1 MDQETIPDDWR
12 RGIILPFWK
21 NKGNKDVCS
30 NHRGITL
37 LSIPGKLF
45 AMILL
50 ERIRPTFHNHRRSEQ
65 AGFTAGRSTTEQ
77 IFAIRQIIEK
87 SKEFNKSTY
96 IAFID
101 FKAAFD
107 SVSRDSLWKI
117 LQICGVPQELSV
129 LVRQLYTD
137 TRSAVRLAS
146 SLSEEFSIETGV
158 KQGCVIAP
166 DLFNC
171 VIDHLMRRLMNR
183 CNLGIQLGE
192 YQLTDLD
199 YADDIA
205 IFAPSAC
212 VLQEA
217 LTILQEEAN
226 LVGTQISWP
235 TTKLMA
241 ITPKPTNHL
250 PLKICNKEV
259 VFVNSF
265 TYLGSLITNDGF
277 SSRDITSRIVKAAS
291 AMCRLS
297 NPLFRKHRI
306 SIRTKINMYR
316 ALVVSVLLCSS
327 EAWATTLA
335 DRRRLDV
342 FDMRCQR
349 RLLRVFWQ
357 QRVSNQSIRER
368 TKQPTASSLLR
379 QRRLRW
385 FGHLHRMPSSLPV
398 RRVFDFNPNIHG
410 WKRPRGRPKTRWA
423 DSIKHDLHSA
433 GLDTINAAQMVY
445 DRPQWKAFVL
455 RTANARTR
463 AWPLSQV
470 KI

>member
-1 MDQETIPDDWR
+1 MINAFALLRFRARNPEDLSAIEVIYLLLLLLLFSPIIVFVFFHQSREPSQFVKSSKNR
-12 RGIILPFWK
+12 RNLI
-21 NKGNKDVCS
+21 
-30 NHRGITL
+30 
-37 LSIPGKLF
+37 SIPTL
-45 AMILL
+45 
-50 ERIRPTFHNHRRSEQ
+50 TFN
-65 AGFTAGRSTTEQ
+65 
-77 IFAIRQIIEK
+77 
-87 SKEFNKSTY
+87 
-96 IAFID
+96 D

-146 SLSEEFSIETGV
+146 SLSEEFSIETGL
-158 KQGCVIAP
+158 KQGCGIAP
-166 DLFNC
+166 DLFNF
-171 VIDHLMRRLMNR
+171 VIDHIMRRLLSR

-199 YADDIA
+199 YADAIA
-205 IFAPSAC
+205 ICAPSAC

-226 LVGTQISWP
+226 LVGMHISWP
-235 TTKLMA
+235 KTKLMA

-259 VFVNSF
+259 VFVDYF
-265 TYLGSLITNDGF
+265 TYLGSLITNDGA
-277 SSRDITSRIVKAAS
+277 SSRDITYRIAKTAS

-297 NPLFRKHRI
+297 NALFRKHRI

-316 ALVVSVLLCSS
+316 ALVVSVLLYGS
-327 EAWATTLA
+327 EAWAITLA

-342 FDMRCQR
+342 FDMRCQG

-357 QRVSNQSIRER
+357 KHVSNQSIRER
-368 TKQPTASSLLR
+368 TKQPIASSLLR

-385 FGHLHRMPSSLPV
+385 FGHLHRMSSSLPV
-398 RRVFDFNPNIHG
+398 RRVFTSTLISMVGRDKEAAPKPDGLIQSSTTSTQLASTPSMPHR
-410 WKRPRGRPKTRWA
+410 WSMTDPSGRPLLA
-423 DSIKHDLHSA
+423 DCQRSNPSMALKSSKSSKSREPDSLMERI
-433 GLDTINAAQMVY
+433 
-445 DRPQWKAFVL
+445 
-455 RTANARTR
+455 
-463 AWPLSQV
+463 
-470 KI
+470 

>member
-1 MDQETIPDDWR
+1 MFGEGESFSRFGRT
-12 RGIILPFWK
+12 
-21 NKGNKDVCS
+21 GNKEVCL
-30 NHRGITL
+30 NHRGINL

-45 AMILL
+45 AMILS
-50 ERIRPTFHNHRRSEQ
+50 ERIRPTFHNHRRCEQ
-65 AGFTAGRSTTEQ
+65 AGFTFGRSTTEQ

-107 SVSRDSLWKI
+107 PVSRDSLWKI
-117 LQICGVPQELSV
+117 LQICGVPQELSF
-129 LVRQLYTD
+129 LVRQLYTY

-146 SLSEEFSIETGV
+146 SLSEEFTIETSV

-171 VIDHLMRRLMNR
+171 VIDHLMRRLLSH
-183 CNLGIQLGE
+183 CSLGIQLGE
-192 YQLTDLD
+192 YQLTDLA

-205 IFAPSAC
+205 IIAPSAC

-217 LTILQEEAN
+217 LMILQEEAN
-226 LVGTQISWP
+226 LLGMQISWP
-235 TTKLMA
+235 KTNLMTN
-241 ITPKPTNHL
+241 TPNPTNHL

-259 VFVNSF
+259 PFVDSF
-265 TYLGSLITNDGF
+265 TYIGSLITNDGS
-277 SSRDITSRIVKAAS
+277 SSRDITSRIAKAAS
-291 AMCRLS
+291 AMYRLS

-306 SIRTKINMYR
+306 SIQTKINMYR
-316 ALVVSVLLCSS
+316 ALVVSVLHYGS
-327 EAWATTLA
+327 ETWATTLA

-357 QRVSNQSIRER
+357 QHISNHSISER
-368 TKQPTASSLLR
+368 TKQPTASTLLR
-379 QRRLRW
+379 QRRLCW
-385 FGHLHRMPSSLPV
+385 YGHLRRMSSSLPV
-398 RRVFDFNPNIHG
+398 RRVYDFNPNIHG

-423 DSIKHDLHSA
+423 DSIKHDLNAA
-433 GLDTINAAQMVY
+433 GLDTTNAAQMVFEQ
-445 DRPQWKAFVL
+445 PQWNSFVSRL
-455 RTANARTR
+455 PTLE
-463 AWPLSQV
+463 PEHGS
-470 KI
+470 

>member
-1 MDQETIPDDWR
+1 
-12 RGIILPFWK
+12 
-21 NKGNKDVCS
+21 
-30 NHRGITL
+30 
-37 LSIPGKLF
+37 
-45 AMILL
+45 MILL
-50 ERIRPTFHNHRRSEQ
+50 ECIRPTFHNHRRLEQ
-65 AGFTAGRSTTEQ
+65 AGFTAGRSTTVH

-87 SKEFNKSTY
+87 SKECNSSTY

-117 LQICGVPQELSV
+117 LQIYGVPQELSAR
-129 LVRQLYTD
+129 VRQLYTD
-137 TRSAVRLAS
+137 THTAVSLAS
-146 SLSEEFSIETGV
+146 SLSDEFTIETGV

-171 VIDHLMRRLMNR
+171 VIDHLMRRLLSR
-183 CNLGIQLGE
+183 YSLGIQLAD

-205 IFAPSAC
+205 IIAPSAC

-217 LTILQEEAN
+217 LMILQEEAN
-226 LVGTQISWP
+226 LVGMQISWP
-235 TTKLMA
+235 KTKLMA
-241 ITPKPTNHL
+241 ITANPTSHL
-250 PLKICNKEV
+250 PLMICNTEV
-259 VFVNSF
+259 LFVDSF
-265 TYLGSLITNDGF
+265 TYLITNDGS
-277 SSRDITSRIVKAAS
+277 SSRDITSRIAKAAS
-291 AMCRLS
+291 AMYRLS
-297 NPLFRKHRI
+297 NPLFRKHRF
-306 SIRTKINMYR
+306 SIQTKINMYR
-316 ALVVSVLLCSS
+316 ALVVSVLLYCS

-357 QRVSNQSIRER
+357 QHTSNHSIGES

-385 FGHLHRMPSSLPV
+385 FGHLHRMPSSLPA
-398 RRVFDFNPNIHG
+398 RRVYNLNPNIHS

-423 DSIKHDLHSA
+423 DAIKHDIIIRLASTPPMLPRWSLTDPS
-433 GLDTINAAQMVY
+433 G
-445 DRPQWKAFVL
+445 RPLLADCLRSNSNKA
-455 RTANARTR
+455 RKSSKS
-463 AWPLSQV
+463 LSS
-470 KI
+470 KHNE